1 MAACSQAS
9 FAFHTCSNQKACANF
24 HKKSRSGMTPLGFR
38 KRLPVSQF
46 RRCHTMDE
54 PREGCVLGQRK
65 NAGDTAGE
73 RRKCWARFARNLRP
87 VQGRRSG
94 RRAFQWEPAMPSAT
108 FSGEPAMFCT
118 VGMMPGA
125 LRYKQPATPEAQ
137 KSIAGALRAPDL
149 DATDAFAGFIG
160 VLGLPSKTSS
170 VSLAKR
176 HVFDIYL
183 IHSGT
188 HL

>member
-1 MAACSQAS
+1 MAAGSQAS

-73 RRKCWARFARNLRP
+73 RRVGLARERP
-87 VQGRRSG
+87 PETRPRSASSAYLGSRAGFRPLGGRRQVQSHWRKG
-94 RRAFQWEPAMPSAT
+94 
-108 FSGEPAMFCT
+108 
-118 VGMMPGA
+118 
-125 LRYKQPATPEAQ
+125 
-137 KSIAGALRAPDL
+137 
-149 DATDAFAGFIG
+149 
-160 VLGLPSKTSS
+160 
-170 VSLAKR
+170 